1 MTQTRDTV
9 LVVDDSPETLGF
21 LTEAMEAE
29 GVIVLVATSGR
40 QALAIAGRITPD
52 VVLMDAMMP
61 EMDGFEA
68 CRQLKTMPALAH
80 VPVIFMTGLTE
91 TEHIVRGLASGGVD
105 YLAKPIDLDELRARI
120 RVHLANARANL
131 SAQTALDAAGRHLVA
146 LDTDGRI
153 VWATPQAGRLI
164 DDLGIEMQGR
174 LTRVAMMDRVHVR
187 ADKSEAMQHSEVVWR
202 VERQG
207 RPRWAVVLEQDADTE
222 AMPKIEAVFGCSVG
236 EVVKVPARRLR
247 VAEMVAAR
255 PMLRGEHFLAEYRIS
270 YGHTVTPS
278 FRTQRAVADTVRT
291 LGLSV
296 SFDPGTVPARVS
308 SGFQASMG
316 QPPEHPTPIVVTG
329 AQTQA
334 VWVEARPGVYSL
346 MWEWD

>member
-1 MTQTRDTV
+1 MFSDV
-9 LVVDDSPETLGF
+9 LT
-21 LTEAMEAE
+21 A
-29 GVIVLVATSGR
+29 
-40 QALAIAGRITPD
+40 AIR
-52 VVLMDAMMP
+52 
-61 EMDGFEA
+61 
-68 CRQLKTMPALAH
+68 R
-80 VPVIFMTGLTE
+80 
-91 TEHIVRGLASGGVD
+91 RGLS
-105 YLAKPIDLDELRARI
+105 LERI
-120 RVHLANARANL
+120 RTR
-131 SAQTALDAAGRHLVA
+131 LDAAGVPVSIATLSYWQSGRSLPTRSRSYHTLVELERILGVEPGHLTQLTHTA
-146 LDTDGRI
+146 DGRTRREQFEWQTVI
-153 VWATPQAGRLI
+153 PVRDLATQII

-236 EVVKVPARRLR
+236 EVVKVPARRLL

>member
-1 MTQTRDTV
+1 MADDPPTFSDV
-9 LVVDDSPETLGF
+9 LT
-21 LTEAMEAE
+21 A
-29 GVIVLVATSGR
+29 
-40 QALAIAGRITPD
+40 AIR
-52 VVLMDAMMP
+52 
-61 EMDGFEA
+61 
-68 CRQLKTMPALAH
+68 R
-80 VPVIFMTGLTE
+80 
-91 TEHIVRGLASGGVD
+91 RGLS
-105 YLAKPIDLDELRARI
+105 LERI
-120 RVHLANARANL
+120 RTR
-131 SAQTALDAAGRHLVA
+131 LDAAGVPVSIATLSYWQSGRSLPTRSRSYHTLVELERILGVEPGHLTQLTHTA
-146 LDTDGRI
+146 DGRTRREQFEWQTVI
-153 VWATPQAGRLI
+153 PVRDLATQII

-236 EVVKVPARRLR
+236 EVVKVPARRLL

-255 PMLRGEHFLAEYRIS
+255 TMLRGEHFLAEYRIS

>member
-1 MTQTRDTV
+1 MS
-9 LVVDDSPETLGF
+9 LE
-21 LTEAMEAE
+21 
-29 GVIVLVATSGR
+29 
-40 QALAIAGRITPD
+40 
-52 VVLMDAMMP
+52 
-61 EMDGFEA
+61 
-68 CRQLKTMPALAH
+68 
-80 VPVIFMTGLTE
+80 
-91 TEHIVRGLASGGVD
+91 
-105 YLAKPIDLDELRARI
+105 RI
-120 RVHLANARANL
+120 RTR
-131 SAQTALDAAGRHLVA
+131 LDAAGVPVSIATLSYWQSGRSLPTRSRSYHTLVELERILGVEPGHLTQLTHTA
-146 LDTDGRI
+146 DGRTRREQFEWQTVI
-153 VWATPQAGRLI
+153 PVRDLATQII

-174 LTRVAMMDRVHVR
+174 LTRVAMMDRVHVC

-236 EVVKVPARRLR
+236 EVVKVPARRLL

>member
-1 MTQTRDTV
+1 MADDPPTFSDV
-9 LVVDDSPETLGF
+9 LT
-21 LTEAMEAE
+21 A
-29 GVIVLVATSGR
+29 
-40 QALAIAGRITPD
+40 AIR
-52 VVLMDAMMP
+52 
-61 EMDGFEA
+61 
-68 CRQLKTMPALAH
+68 R
-80 VPVIFMTGLTE
+80 
-91 TEHIVRGLASGGVD
+91 RGLS
-105 YLAKPIDLDELRARI
+105 LERI
-120 RVHLANARANL
+120 RTR
-131 SAQTALDAAGRHLVA
+131 LDAAGVPVSIATLSYWQSGRSLPTRSRSYHTLVELERILGVEPGHLTQLTHTA
-146 LDTDGRI
+146 DGRTRREQFEWQTVI
-153 VWATPQAGRLI
+153 PVRDLATQII

-236 EVVKVPARRLR
+236 EVVKVPARRLL

>member
-1 MTQTRDTV
+1 VADDPPTFSDV
-9 LVVDDSPETLGF
+9 LT
-21 LTEAMEAE
+21 A
-29 GVIVLVATSGR
+29 
-40 QALAIAGRITPD
+40 AIR
-52 VVLMDAMMP
+52 
-61 EMDGFEA
+61 
-68 CRQLKTMPALAH
+68 R
-80 VPVIFMTGLTE
+80 
-91 TEHIVRGLASGGVD
+91 RGLS
-105 YLAKPIDLDELRARI
+105 LERI
-120 RVHLANARANL
+120 RTR
-131 SAQTALDAAGRHLVA
+131 LDAAGVPVSIATLSYWQSGRSLPTRSRSYHTLVELERILGVEPGHLTQLTHTA
-146 LDTDGRI
+146 DGRTRREQFEWQTVI
-153 VWATPQAGRLI
+153 PVRDLATQII

-236 EVVKVPARRLR
+236 EVVKVPARRLL